1 MYRHLFLQGVIRR
14 YIFHSYAMFKFLT
27 SLVILDVDY
36 FVLVCRRN
44 RDNIPSFKTILTRT
58 LECPLLLCFNLNHV
72 IQLHARAFCVLVF
85 LFNYTIILSAR
96 NYPAQ

>member
-1 MYRHLFLQGVIRR
+1 
-14 YIFHSYAMFKFLT
+14 MFKFLP

-44 RDNIPSFKTILTRT
+44 RDNIPSFETILTRT
-58 LECPLLLCFNLNHV
+58 LECLFLLCFNLNHV

-96 NYPAQ
+96 NYQAQ